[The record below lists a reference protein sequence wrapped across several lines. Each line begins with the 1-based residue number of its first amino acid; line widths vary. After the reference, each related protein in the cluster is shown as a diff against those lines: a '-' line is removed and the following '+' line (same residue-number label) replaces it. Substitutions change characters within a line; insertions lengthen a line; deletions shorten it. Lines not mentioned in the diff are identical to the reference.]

1 MATVTQNTVTAEA
14 GDAWTLAY
22 TAGGTVTLTMQ
33 NRSPG
38 GDLLVRVGASTATSD
53 AAGAGAEVLYPREV
67 RSIPLSS
74 GDKVHVRPTG
84 ESDIQVSMRVA

>member
-1 MATVTQNTVTAEA
+1 MATTTTAVTAEA

-22 TAGGTVTLTMQ
+22 TAAGTITVYVQ

-38 GDLLVRVGASTATSD
+38 GDLLVRCGASTATDDDPD
-53 AAGAGAEVLYPREV
+53 AAAEILYAREG
-67 RSIPLSS
+67 RSIALAS

-84 ESDIQVSMRVA
+84 ASDVSLIVR